1 MRPVVR
7 PRALGTVAA
16 LLVLALPALAPRA
29 AAQQIP
35 VGPAVSFTA
44 QAVQVQGMTPGGIV
58 VWFGIGRDVVE
69 YSAIQSQRQQTTV
82 ADTQGTAVLA
92 VANGVPAQSV
102 WVAVDLKTGAYAQG
116 SPAGFAAGRYELG
129 GGALGLGSGALPDQL
144 LDRSD
149 FVHLLLVRPGKGA
162 WALTVGRG
170 GADDES
176 SPGDASLRVSFGK
189 LEPLVPGVAA
199 PAKLNAKDLLFVA
212 HPRTMEL
219 GILTIG

>member
-1 MRPVVR
+1 M
-7 PRALGTVAA
+7 
-16 LLVLALPALAPRA
+16 
-29 AAQQIP
+29 
-35 VGPAVSFTA
+35 
-44 QAVQVQGMTPGGIV
+44 
-58 VWFGIGRDVVE
+58 
-69 YSAIQSQRQQTTV
+69 
-82 ADTQGTAVLA
+82 LA

-176 SPGDASLRVSFGK
+176 SPGDARLKVSFDK
-189 LEPLVPGVAA
+189 LEPMLPGVAA
-199 PAKLNAKDLLFVA
+199 PAKLSAKDLLLVA

-219 GILTIG
+219 GILTVG